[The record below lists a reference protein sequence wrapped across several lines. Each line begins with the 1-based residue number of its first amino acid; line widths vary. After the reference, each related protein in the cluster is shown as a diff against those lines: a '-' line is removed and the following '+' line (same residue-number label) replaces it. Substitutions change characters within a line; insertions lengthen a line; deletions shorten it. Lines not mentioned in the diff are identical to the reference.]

1 MPFAPGAMA
10 FLAVCPRSCLRC
22 RRALVCPAILLERC
36 ATLIRSGRLFVMFAS
51 VAFAIT
57 VYARRFVVL

>member
-1 MPFAPGAMA
+1 
-10 FLAVCPRSCLRC
+10 
-22 RRALVCPAILLERC
+22 LERC

-57 VYARRFVVL
+57 GRARRFVVL

>member
-1 MPFAPGAMA
+1 VPFAPGAMA
-10 FLAVCPRSCLRC
+10 LEVRHRSRLHS

-51 VAFAIT
+51 MAFAIT
-57 VYARRFVVL
+57 ARARRFVVL

>member
-10 FLAVCPRSCLRC
+10 HLAAHPRSCLRC
-22 RRALVCPAILLERC
+22 RRALVCPAILLETC
-36 ATLIRSGRLFVMFAS
+36 ATLIRSGRLFAS

-57 VYARRFVVL
+57 GRARRFVVL